1 MSSPEPAPDR
11 TRVPEVRKATRSDA
25 SALAEML
32 GRAFFEDPVIE
43 WVFRDESRRLAR
55 ARRYFAGRLRVLLPQ
70 DECYTTPDLAGA
82 ALWARPD
89 EWHDPPL
96 MALWQVVTFAPGIGT
111 RALEVLRGLR
121 AVEAR
126 HPAKPH
132 WYLAVLGTEPDRQ
145 GEGVGSAVIQP
156 VLNECDRL
164 DVPAYLETARERNV
178 DFYTRQGFRV
188 TDELRLPDGPMVWL
202 MWRDPRP

>member
-1 MSSPEPAPDR
+1 LDDHP
-11 TRVPEVRKATRSDA
+11 RVPEVRKASPADA
-25 SALAEML
+25 PALADML
-32 GRAFFEDPVIE
+32 GRAFFEDPVID
-43 WVFRDESRRLAR
+43 WVFPDASRRGPR

-70 DECYTTPDLAGA
+70 DECYTTADLAGT

-96 MALWQVVTFAPGIGT
+96 AALWQTVSFAPAIGR
-111 RALEVLRGLR
+111 RAPEVLRGLR

-132 WYLAVLGTEPDRQ
+132 WYLAVLGTEPERQ
-145 GEGVGSAVIQP
+145 GEGNGSALIQP
-156 VLNECDRL
+156 ALHECDRL
-164 DVPAYLETARERNV
+164 EVPAYLETARERNV
-178 DFYTRQGFRV
+178 DFYTRHGFRV
-188 TDELRLPDGPMVWL
+188 TDELRLPNGPLVWL